1 MDRREEKYG
10 VGKTIYF
17 ILYISDGTEIKKD
30 AFFVSGDI
38 KIKIDSGTEA
48 NTTNL
53 PTDNGTG
60 YSLVLTD
67 AELTGKVIE
76 IFIEDQDATAS
87 WLTKVIEIRTFGNAD
102 ACYVLDRSTSI
113 PDQVYNTIL
122 TGATYNIPTSA
133 GRRIRQA
140 TSSIIISGISPGTGN
155 TAYRIELDTDA
166 SNLDGAY
173 DPAVISIVSGTG
185 AGQSRAIYEYDG
197 TNRYAYI
204 NREWKTNPDSTSE
217 YIISPYAGESHAN
230 EGILRSGSSTT
241 AQLNALASAIDDV
254 YNNQVLFISA
264 GTGQDQAKLI
274 QSYNGS
280 TQTATIYG
288 TFDIIPDETSV
299 YAILPFV
306 LDLSEI
312 KGSGY
317 TLGTDSLEAISDAI
331 SGISGGGGSSTV
343 TITIEDELSIPI
355 PEARVEIW
363 NEDASVYLQGGYTN
377 SSGIYTA
384 SRDDGTYTVKVRKA
398 GWSFGDP
405 FTLVVS
411 GDTVQTYE
419 GAGINIP
426 PAPAADLCT
435 VYEYCMDL
443 DGEPLEK
450 CTGEVIAVNPPI
462 DTGDVTMY
470 ALERKGTYSAATGI
484 IHWYLP
490 REKRFRFVIYETKVD
505 RKRNVPPDVDLIRLM
520 DIPE

>member
-1 MDRREEKYG
+1 MDRREEKYAT
-10 VGKTIYF
+10 GKTIYF
-17 ILYISDGTEIKKD
+17 ILYTSDGTEIKKD
-30 AFFVSGDI
+30 AAFISGDV
-38 KIKIDSGTEA
+38 KIKIDGGAEA

-76 IFIEDQDATAS
+76 IFIEDADDTT

-102 ACYVLDRSTSI
+102 AYYVLDRSTNI
-113 PDQVYNTIL
+113 PDQIYNTLL

-133 GRRIRQA
+133 GRRIREA

-166 SNLDGAY
+166 SNLDGTY
-173 DPAVISIVSGTG
+173 DPAVISIISGTG

-204 NREWKTNPDSTSE
+204 NREWKINPDSTSE
-217 YIISPYAGESHAN
+217 YIISPYAGEAHVN
-230 EGILRSGSSTT
+230 EGVLRSGSSTN
-241 AQLNALASAIDDV
+241 AQLNTLASAIDNV

-264 GTGQDQAKLI
+264 GTGQDQGKLI
-274 QSYNGS
+274 QSYDGS

-299 YAILPFV
+299 YAILPFI

-317 TLGTDSLEAISDAI
+317 TSGTDSLEAISDAI

-355 PEARVEIW
+355 PETRVEIW

-377 SSGIYTA
+377 SSGIFTA
-384 SRDDGTYTVKVRKA
+384 SRDDGTYAVKVRKA
-398 GWSFGDP
+398 GWSFSDP

-411 GDTVQTYE
+411 GDTSQAYE
-419 GAGINIP
+419 GAEFYIDPPSGGDVCRIYEFCYKPDSTTPLSADDVSNSTVRIISLPEDLNGVTLSGESTSGTFDSSNNTIYWDIAVGAIVLISIPALGINFTKEIP
-426 PAPAADLCT
+426 P
-435 VYEYCMDL
+435 
-443 DGEPLEK
+443 
-450 CTGEVIAVNPPI
+450 EV
-462 DTGDVTMY
+462 T
-470 ALERKGTYSAATGI
+470 
-484 IHWYLP
+484 
-490 REKRFRFVIYETKVD
+490 
-505 RKRNVPPDVDLIRLM
+505 IRVM
-520 DIPE
+520 EM